1 MELDGDSPPI
11 WSQPTTTLL
20 RQRRRQP
27 PSPPIINPVV
37 LILLLPILALL
48 ILFFLVPPFLTH
60 TTQILRP
67 NSVKKG
73 WDSFNILLVVFAIL
87 CGIFARKNDDNSSP
101 VERSRNVST
110 SDSSNFN
117 DDHDTRHPVSNER
130 WFQTSDE
137 KAYNFGVPETGLNR
151 LRRSSS
157 SYPDLRQVPQWETG
171 ENQSRFYDDF
181 GVNFYRST
189 ASEYD
194 RHRQQRS
201 EKQKEESDTKV
212 IPVDT
217 FESRSSPPEPTL
229 LEKPTITSSKPPQA
243 NLKRRRSFHSVP
255 RKDKAEMQSNEAEVE
270 LNEKQGP
277 PQSSPP
283 ALTTE
288 LSPPVEKP
296 QKLQRRKSGTK
307 ELATAIASLYNQSKR
322 NMRTKK
328 RDIFESVSNS
338 PLSAEQVLPP
348 ASPPPP
354 PPPPPP
360 PSKVFQNLFKKN
372 RKSKRVHSD
381 PSNVPSP
388 PPPPPPPLPPNSI
401 FNNLFKTGS
410 KSKRFQQ
417 IASST
422 PPPPP
427 PPPPPSSILNN
438 LFKHG
443 TKSRRLK
450 SPISTPTPPPPP
462 PPPPQARVSSR
473 RRKSSTHSQP
483 PMQPPEPPLRH
494 SSSWSKPPLPK
505 KPATSYYD
513 DNLNS
518 GSQSPLI
525 PMPPPPPMP
534 PFKMREMNFVP
545 TGDFVRIRTAH
556 SSRCSSPDLEDVDVD
571 DESVRSAM
579 DGEDLTG
586 PSVTCPSPD
595 VNMKAD
601 TFIARLRDEWRLEK
615 MNSLREKEY
624 TGLNPGPMW
633 RGPGPI

>member
-87 CGIFARKNDDNSSP
+87 CGVFARKNDDNSAVDGGAS
-101 VERSRNVST
+101 VERNTTVST
-110 SDSSNFN
+110 SDSSSFN
-117 DDHDTRHPVSNER
+117 DDTRQHVSNDR
-130 WFQTSDE
+130 WFEPSGE
-137 KAYNFGVPETGLNR
+137 KTYNFAPVGLPETGLNR

-171 ENQSRFYDDF
+171 ENQSRFFDDF
-181 GVNFYRST
+181 GVNLYRST
-189 ASEYD
+189 ASEYHS
-194 RHRQQRS
+194 HRQRRS
-201 EKQKEESDTKV
+201 ERQREEPDIKV

-217 FESRSSPPEPTL
+217 FEIRSSPPQPPSP
-229 LEKPTITSSKPPQA
+229 EKPPITSSKPPQA
-243 NLKRRRSFHSVP
+243 NLKRRRSFHSVT
-255 RKDKAEMQSNEAEVE
+255 RKDKVELQSNEAEVE
-270 LNEKQGP
+270 LNEKQEP
-277 PQSSPP
+277 PPPSSPP
-283 ALTTE
+283 PPSMPTE
-288 LSPPVEKP
+288 LTPPVEQP
-296 QKLQRRKSGTK
+296 QDLQRRKSGTK

-322 NMRTKK
+322 NRRTKK
-328 RDIFESVSNS
+328 RDMYESVSDS
-338 PLSAEQVLPP
+338 PPSAEQFLPP
-348 ASPPPP
+348 ATPP

-388 PPPPPPPLPPNSI
+388 PPPPPPPPPNSI
-401 FNNLFKTGS
+401 FNLFKTGS
-410 KSKRFQQ
+410 KRFQQ
-417 IASST
+417 TAST

-427 PPPPPSSILNN
+427 PPPPPSILNN

-443 TKSRRLK
+443 TKSRRFK

-473 RRKSSTHSQP
+473 QRKSSTPSQP
-483 PMQPPEPPLRH
+483 PMQPPCRR
-494 SSSWSKPPLPK
+494 SSSSSKPPLPT
-505 KPATSYYD
+505 KPVSSYYD

-534 PFKMREMNFVP
+534 PFKMREMKFISS
-545 TGDFVRIRTAH
+545 GDFVSIRSAH

-571 DESVRSAM
+571 VDDVSVRSSVEAM

-586 PSVTCPSPD
+586 PSVSCPSPD

-615 MNSLREKEY
+615 MNSLREKS
-624 TGLNPGPMW
+624 TSG
-633 RGPGPI
+633 

>member
-1 MELDGDSPPI
+1 MEPDGDSPPM

-37 LILLLPILALL
+37 LILLLPILTLL
-48 ILFFLVPPFLTH
+48 VLFFLVPPFLSH
-60 TTQILRP
+60 STQILRP

-87 CGIFARKNDDNSSP
+87 CGVFARKNEDSTSP
-101 VERSRNVST
+101 VERNRIVST
-110 SDSSNFN
+110 SDHSSNFN
-117 DDHDTRHPVSNER
+117 YGETRENISNDR
-130 WFQTSDE
+130 WFEPSEE
-137 KAYNFGVPETGLNR
+137 KSYNFAPIGLPETGVNR

-181 GVNFYRST
+181 GVNLYRP
-189 ASEYD
+189 AAEYD
-194 RHRQQRS
+194 SHRPLRR
-201 EKQKEESDTKV
+201 EEPDVKV

-217 FESRSSPPEPTL
+217 FEICSSPPEPSTP
-229 LEKPTITSSKPPQA
+229 EKPPVTLSKPPQA
-243 NLKRRRSFHSVP
+243 NLKRTRSFHSVS
-255 RKDKAEMQSNEAEVE
+255 RKDKVEMQSNETEVE
-270 LNEKQGP
+270 LNEKLEP
-277 PQSSPP
+277 PPPPSPP
-283 ALTTE
+283 SLPKG

-296 QKLQRRKSGTK
+296 QKLQQRKSGTK
-307 ELATAIASLYNQSKR
+307 ELATAVASLYNQSKR
-322 NMRTKK
+322 KRRTKK
-328 RDIFESVSNS
+328 RDIFEGVSDS
-338 PLSAEQVLPP
+338 PPSAEQVLPP
-348 ASPPPP
+348 ATPPPP
-354 PPPPPP
+354 PPPPPPLP

-381 PSNVPSP
+381 PSNVPAP
-388 PPPPPPPLPPNSI
+388 PPPPPPPPPPNSI

-417 IASST
+417 TTSST

-443 TKSRRLK
+443 TKSRRFK

-462 PPPPQARVSSR
+462 PPPPPQAHVSSR
-473 RRKSSTHSQP
+473 WRRSPSHS
-483 PMQPPEPPLRH
+483 QPPEPPRRR
-494 SSSWSKPPLPK
+494 SSSSSKPPLPT
-505 KPATSYYD
+505 KPVSSYYD

-525 PMPPPPPMP
+525 RMPPPPPPP

-545 TGDFVRIRTAH
+545 TGDFFRIWNAH
-556 SSRCSSPDLEDVDVD
+556 SSRCTSPEIEDVDVD
-571 DESVRSAM
+571 HVSVRSSSEVM
-579 DGEDLTG
+579 DGGDLTG

-595 VNMKAD
+595 VNVKAA

-615 MNSLREKEY
+615 MNSFREKS
-624 TGLNPGPMW
+624 TLG
-633 RGPGPI
+633 